1 MLHIFGPASMAELF
15 GDFIVYRRL
24 EPSDPRLPALEQ
36 LWKELG
42 WPAYRIPR
50 KAEPEYAL
58 VVARILEAAR
68 RLDAPQTRLKR
79 LIFLGDTYMNDGNA
93 FANLCAAGGW
103 EGLAF
108 IGADKPAEPP
118 QWRVEGRVFLSNR
131 WAGLAEFLEYAR
143 RQGFAFDEH
152 LAVVIDMD
160 KTLVGARGR
169 NDKIIDQVR
178 VQAVKDTVAL
188 ALGEH
193 FDHAAFQHAYDTLN
207 QQVYHPFTQD
217 NQDLLAYLCLIIGAG
232 LYTLEEVLEGYQSG
246 RIPSFDAFIHLV
258 DGRREDLRTAGLL
271 DLHQEVLSAWDAGD
285 PTPFKA
291 FRYREYE
298 LTAARYD
305 PSPADGIPVEKL
317 LQERILIT
325 QEVHQA
331 ALYLRRQGALI
342 FGLSDK
348 PDEASVPQP
357 ALAAQGWKALHHCPT
372 LCVGEPLEI

>member
-1 MLHIFGPASMAELF
+1 MLQVFGPASMAELF

-24 EPSDPRLPALEQ
+24 EPSDPRLPGLGQ
-36 LWKELG
+36 LWKALS

-58 VVARILEAAR
+58 VVARILETAR
-68 RLDAPQTRLKR
+68 RLDAPHARLER
-79 LIFLGDTYMNDGNA
+79 LMFLGDTYMNDGSA

-108 IGADKPAEPP
+108 IGADKPAEAP
-118 QWRVEGRVFLSNR
+118 QTRVEGRVFLANR

-143 RQGFAFDEH
+143 RQGFAFDEQ

-169 NDKIIDQVR
+169 NDKIIDAVR
-178 VQAVKDTVAL
+178 VQAVKDTVAS
-188 ALGEH
+188 ALGAQ
-193 FDHAAFQHAYDTLN
+193 FDHPAFQHAYDTLN

-232 LYTLEEVLEGYQSG
+232 LYSLEEVLEGYQAG
-246 RIPSFDAFIHLV
+246 HIPSFDAFIHLV
-258 DGRREDLRTAGLL
+258 DRRREELRAAGLL
-271 DLHQEVLSAWDAGD
+271 DLHQEVLTAWDAGD

-305 PSPADGIPVEKL
+305 PSPADDIPMEGL

-325 QEVHQA
+325 QEVRQA
-331 ALYLRRQGALI
+331 AQYLRRQGALI

-348 PDEASVPQP
+348 PDEASMPRP
-357 ALAAQGWKALHHCPT
+357 AMTTQGWKALHHCPT
-372 LCVGEPLEI
+372 LCVGEPPII

>member
-1 MLHIFGPASMAELF
+1 MLQVFGSASMAELF

-24 EPSDPRLPALEQ
+24 EPPDPRLPGLEQ

-42 WPAYRIPR
+42 WLAYRIPR
-50 KAEPEYAL
+50 KAEPEYAQ

-68 RLDAPQTRLKR
+68 RLDAPHARLER
-79 LIFLGDTYMNDGNA
+79 LIFLGDTYMNDGSA
-93 FANLCAAGGW
+93 FANLCTAGGW

-108 IGADKPAEPP
+108 IGADKPAEAPRT
-118 QWRVEGRVFLSNR
+118 RVEGRVFLANR

-143 RQGFAFDEH
+143 RRRFAFDER

-169 NDKIIDQVR
+169 NDKVIDIVR
-178 VQAVKDTVAL
+178 VQAVKDTVAS
-188 ALGEH
+188 ALGEQ
-193 FDHAAFQHAYDTLN
+193 FDHHAFQHAYDTLN
-207 QQVYHPFTQD
+207 QQTYHPFTQD

-232 LYTLEEVLEGYQSG
+232 LYSLEEVLDGYRAG
-246 RIPSFDAFIHLV
+246 HIPSFDAFIHLV
-258 DGRREDLRTAGLL
+258 DRRREELRAAGLL
-271 DLHQEVLSAWDAGD
+271 DLHQEVLTAWDAGD

-305 PSPADGIPVEKL
+305 PSPADDIPIEGL

-325 QEVHQA
+325 QEVRQVA
-331 ALYLRRQGALI
+331 QYLRRQGVLI

-348 PDEASVPQP
+348 PDEASIPQP
-357 ALAAQGWKALHHCPT
+357 AMAARGWKVLHHCPT
-372 LCVGEPLEI
+372 LCVGEPLAI